1 MMVPPDEH
9 PIEIT
14 NEFATVRVRK
24 VCTRNGQRLEIASLR
39 LGYWIQLDALALESL
54 TWQPMDTFTRFLET
68 PFGPTPFGPA
78 ARPSEGGHP
87 VPGG

>member
-1 MMVPPDEH
+1 MRADPDEQLL
-9 PIEIT
+9 EIT

-24 VCTRNGQRLEIASLR
+24 VRTRNGERLEIASPR
-39 LGYWIQLDALALESL
+39 LGYWIRLDALALESL

-78 ARPSEGGHP
+78 APPPDDGRP
-87 VPGG
+87 VPGR